1 MFTALVYTF
10 ILFPKLFIVV
20 MVRKLLKLIMVSSA
34 SYAVQG
40 QWRHDA
46 TLRLYTSQSWSML
59 AKLGDTAGRRH
70 PLAVRS
76 LLSCALKDPQVVL
89 RPRSRS

>member
-1 MFTALVYTF
+1 MFTALVYAF
-10 ILFPKLFIVV
+10 ILFPKLFILV
-20 MVRKLLKLIMVSSA
+20 MVSSA